1 MKTSLAF
8 TLEYETYLSEGR
20 AADLPFELRAYRK
33 ISGKNRLLSEVE
45 KTTMKAPGIL
55 VFALPLFLALC
66 GCSNDDEET
75 PPALVFTETFRITLG
90 GEVYEADEISA
101 VFVSS
106 PQSLSITGR
115 FPQGGEAGLSMVP
128 IPAVGEHSTDLD
140 LSFSVEFQ
148 TESYF
153 CNTNCTLEVIE
164 NNTAER
170 RFDARISGVMVA
182 SGFSPDSL
190 VLTNGR
196 ITVAY

>member
-1 MKTSLAF
+1 MKSSRFFVFTSL
-8 TLEYETYLSEGR
+8 
-20 AADLPFELRAYRK
+20 
-33 ISGKNRLLSEVE
+33 
-45 KTTMKAPGIL
+45 L
-55 VFALPLFLALC
+55 VLAVC
-66 GCSNDDEET
+66 GCSNDDEGA
-75 PPALVFTETFRITLG
+75 PPAPAFTEVFRITLG

-101 VFVSS
+101 VFTSS

-115 FPQGGEAGLSMVP
+115 FPEGGEAGLSMVP
-128 IPAVGEHSTDLD
+128 IPAVGEHNTDLD

-164 NNTAER
+164 NNTAAR

-190 VLTNGR
+190 VLSNGR
-196 ITVAY
+196 ISVIY